1 VTVPFPSVATIN
13 TQHIGVSQWVD
24 TLKLGVNY
32 RFNWFEWLIPWLL
45 IDGVGELI
53 VRGVL

>member
-1 VTVPFPSVATIN
+1 VTVPFPSVATI

-32 RFNWFEWLIPWLL
+32 RFNWFEPTA
-45 IDGVGELI
+45 DTMAPN
-53 VRGVL
+53 

>member
-1 VTVPFPSVATIN
+1 MTVPFPSVATIN

-32 RFNWFEWLIPWLL
+32 RFNWFEPMADTMALN
-45 IDGVGELI
+45 
-53 VRGVL
+53 